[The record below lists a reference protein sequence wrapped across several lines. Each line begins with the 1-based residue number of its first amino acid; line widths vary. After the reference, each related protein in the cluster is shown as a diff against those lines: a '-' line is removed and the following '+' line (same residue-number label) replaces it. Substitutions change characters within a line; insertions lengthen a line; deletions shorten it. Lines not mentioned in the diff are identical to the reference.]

1 MTNQIQNSN
10 DESPRVPDRSA
21 LMTERRLAESMHLD
35 HISTLEAL
43 AVMNE
48 QDALAVEAVKSQRAE
63 VARAVEMVAA
73 ALMNGGRL
81 FFVGAGTSGRFGV
94 LDATECIPTFGTDPK
109 LIQGIIA
116 GGDDAMF
123 RSREGVEDQ
132 PDAGAA
138 ALHERYVSSKDVVMG
153 IAAGGTT
160 PFVRGALA
168 RAKEAGAK
176 TIFLCCVEH
185 TPGMPCAD
193 VVIRPLTGP
202 EVLTGSTRLKAGTA
216 TKLILNQITTLT
228 MVRMGKV
235 HENLMVD
242 LKATNQKLW
251 DRGARILA
259 TLTGLSRDES
269 LKLLQLAD
277 GEVKTAI
284 VMRKR
289 GVGAQAARERLEKA
303 GGNLR
308 KAMESLGLVTDK
320 DV

>member
-1 MTNQIQNSN
+1 MPNEN
-10 DESPRVPDRSA
+10 EHVLDRSG
-21 LMTERRLAESMHLD
+21 LLTEQRLGASMELD
-35 HISTLEAL
+35 RLSIIDAL

-73 ALMNGGRL
+73 ALMSGGRL
-81 FFVGAGTSGRFGV
+81 FYVGAGTSGRLGV
-94 LDATECIPTFGTDPK
+94 LDATECTPTFGTDPK
-109 LIQGIIA
+109 LVQGVIA
-116 GGDDAMF
+116 GGNDAMF
-123 RSREGVEDQ
+123 GSKEGVED
-132 PDAGAA
+132 DAEMGAEA
-138 ALHERYVSSKDVVMG
+138 MHGRYVGPKDVVMG

-176 TIFLCCVEH
+176 TIFLCCVENAA
-185 TPGMPCAD
+185 GMPKAD
-193 VVIRPLTGP
+193 LVIRPLTGP

-242 LKATNQKLW
+242 LKATNQKLR

-259 TLTGLSRDES
+259 TLTRLSREES
-269 LKLLQLAD
+269 LKLLLSAD

-284 VMRKR
+284 VMKKR
-289 GVGAQAARERLEKA
+289 GMGAGAAREMLERA
-303 GGNLR
+303 AGNLR
-308 KAMESLGLVTDK
+308 RALKEMEKYTG
-320 DV
+320 

>member
-1 MTNQIQNSN
+1 
-10 DESPRVPDRSA
+10 
-21 LMTERRLAESMHLD
+21 
-35 HISTLEAL
+35 
-43 AVMNE
+43 
-48 QDALAVEAVKSQRAE
+48 LAVEAVKSQRAE

-73 ALMNGGRL
+73 ALMGGGRL
-81 FFVGAGTSGRFGV
+81 IYVGAGTSGRLGV
-94 LDATECIPTFGTDPK
+94 MDATECTPTFGTDPK
-109 LIQGIIA
+109 LVQGVIA
-116 GGDDAMF
+116 GGNDAMF
-123 RSREGVEDQ
+123 GSKEGVED
-132 PDAGAA
+132 DAEMGMEAM
-138 ALHERYVSSKDVVMG
+138 HGRYAGPKDVVMG

-160 PFVRGALA
+160 PFVRGALEK
-168 RAKEAGAK
+168 AKEMGAK

-185 TPGMPCAD
+185 TAGMPKAD
-193 VVIRPLTGP
+193 LVIRPLTGP

-242 LKATNQKLW
+242 LKATNQKLR

-269 LKLLQLAD
+269 LKLLLSAD

-289 GVGAQAARERLEKA
+289 GVGPQTARELLEKA
-303 GGNLR
+303 KGNLR
-308 KAMESLGLVTDK
+308 GALGV
-320 DV
+320 